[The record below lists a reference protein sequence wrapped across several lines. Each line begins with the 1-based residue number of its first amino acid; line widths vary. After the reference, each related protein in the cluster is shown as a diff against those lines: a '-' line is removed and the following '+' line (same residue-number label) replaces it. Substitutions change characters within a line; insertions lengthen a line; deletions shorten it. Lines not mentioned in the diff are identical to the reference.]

1 MEIEYYAELPS
12 TQDKVKEIL
21 VRPRAKTPFAV
32 CALRQ
37 TAGYGKQGR
46 HFYSPAA
53 GLYLTLALPVPEV
66 ANLGLVT
73 LAVGCE
79 LAEWLNRRYQQ
90 QIRLKWVNDLYLD
103 GKKLGGILTE
113 RRGEWL
119 LVGFGLNFGT
129 AAFPAELAPKAAS
142 LLPGA
147 KLDQDLVKGA
157 CQAIEKAAVS
167 AKNGA
172 FLDRY
177 RRLCFL
183 QGRQVRVKLGHGELQ
198 GQCLD
203 IDDQGRLLLNTPA
216 GVKAVASGEVT
227 KVDL

>member
-1 MEIEYYAELPS
+1 MRVGLNYARIIAAAS
-12 TQDKVKEIL
+12 
-21 VRPRAKTPFAV
+21 AV
-32 CALRQ
+32 P
-37 TAGYGKQGR
+37 GR
-46 HFYSPAA
+46 IVTNDDLA
-53 GLYLTLALPVPEV
+53 GLMETSD
-66 ANLGLVT
+66 
-73 LAVGCE
+73 
-79 LAEWLNRRYQQ
+79 EWISTRT
-90 QIRLKWVNDLYLD
+90 
-103 GKKLGGILTE
+103 GIK
-113 RRGEWL
+113 RRGDWL

-129 AAFPAELAPKAAS
+129 AAFPAELASKAAS

-147 KLDQDLVKGA
+147 KLDQDLVQGA

-167 AKNGA
+167 VKNGA

-183 QGRQVRVKLGHGELQ
+183 QGRQVKIKLGYGELQ
-198 GQCLD
+198 RQCLD